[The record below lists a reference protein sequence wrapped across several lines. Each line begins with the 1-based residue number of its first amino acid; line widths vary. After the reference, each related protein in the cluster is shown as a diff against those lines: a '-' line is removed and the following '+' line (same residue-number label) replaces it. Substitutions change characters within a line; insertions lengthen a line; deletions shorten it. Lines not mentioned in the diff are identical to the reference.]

1 MKISYVL
8 IITVILTGMVT
19 ATAIWN
25 NGYYIDSQGLWIVP
39 SINKVPSLLIYNGMT
54 EADAVKALKREPLH
68 TRTGPGGD
76 KILSYNDILK
86 EPSGFDLYTRKG
98 RIVAICIYTQNIPD
112 KNGIHTGTDRSMLI
126 EKYGTSCKKEI
137 ISGHGSG
144 ITYEEKMGNIFFR
157 LNSSDKIEEII
168 IYLKG
173 QW

>member
-54 EADAVKALKREPLH
+54 ETDAIKALNREPLH
-68 TRTGPGGD
+68 TRTGTEGN
-76 KILSYNDILK
+76 KILSYNDIS
-86 EPSGFDLYTRKG
+86 EPSGFDLYIRKE
-98 RIVAICIYTQNIPD
+98 RIVAICVYTHNIPD
-112 KNGIHTGTDRSMLI
+112 NKGIHTGSDKSMVI
-126 EKYGTSCKKEI
+126 EKYGQSYKKEI

-157 LNSSDKIEEII
+157 LNSSNKIEEII